1 MGKAT
6 EFEKLRTRRRI
17 KRVFKRTTML
27 MIFAAMALSLFLI
40 WSVAYQLDF
49 SSRAQNFFSS
59 LKPGGGFPVAVDD
72 MNVEKLLPLGKDVAV
87 VTTSG
92 NYVYNSKG
100 ARLATFLNSYNI
112 PVTYTAGGKLLTF
125 DAGGNGLRVDNKSEE
140 LYQLTTEGKITAGA
154 ICETGAFAVADSERG
169 SLGRVTVYNAQCE
182 EMYRWT
188 TGKCY
193 LYQLA
198 MDQNGEMFCAAGVQ
212 VVDGSLVSQL
222 HFHHLNK
229 EQEAGYVELPD
240 ELVLS
245 LCWNNSGRL
254 QVITDRS
261 MRIYDKNGVE
271 MAKADVPSDLTNFE
285 NSPGGYIYLAS
296 GDYRA
301 AEGALVAAY
310 DEKLQQT
317 GTIRLGEKIFSMQHD
332 SGRLLLLTD
341 KQLYLADQ
349 NLSQLKPREGRGLFY
364 VASVGNHLYGI
375 AEEGLVYE
383 GL

>member
-6 EFEKLRTRRRI
+6 EFDKLRKRRRI
-17 KRVFKRTTML
+17 KRAFRRTTML
-27 MIFAAMALSLFLI
+27 MIFGAIALSLFLI

-49 SSRAQNFFSS
+49 TSRAQNFFSS
-59 LKPGGGFPVAVDD
+59 LKPGSGFPVAVDD

-87 VTTSG
+87 ITTSG
-92 NYVYNSKG
+92 NYVYNSRG

-112 PVTYTAGGKLLTF
+112 PVTHAAGGKLLTF

-140 LYQLTTEGKITAGA
+140 LYQLTTQGKITAGA
-154 ICETGAFAVADSERG
+154 ICETGAFAVADSDQG

-188 TGKCY
+188 TGKCH

-198 MDQNGEMFCAAGVQ
+198 LDQNGEMFCAAGVQ
-212 VVDGSLVSQL
+212 VADGNLVSQL
-222 HFHHLNK
+222 HFHHFNK
-229 EQEAGYVELPD
+229 DEEAGYVELPD

-245 LCWNNSGRL
+245 LCWNLSGRL

-261 MRIYDKNGVE
+261 LRVYDKNGVE
-271 MAKADVPSDLTNFE
+271 MARADVPADLTNFE
-285 NSPGGYIYLAS
+285 NSPNGFIYLAS

-301 AEGALVAAY
+301 AEGALVTAY
-310 DEKLQQT
+310 DEMLRQT
-317 GTIRLGEKIFSMQHD
+317 GSVRLGEKIFSLQHD
-332 SGRLLLLTD
+332 SGHLLLLTEN
-341 KQLYLADQ
+341 QLYLGDQ
-349 NLSQLKPREGRGLFY
+349 SLSQLKPREGQELFY
-364 VASVGNHLYGI
+364 VAGVGNHLYGI
-375 AEEGLVYE
+375 AEEGLIYE

>member
-6 EFEKLRTRRRI
+6 EFEKLRKRRRI

-112 PVTYTAGGKLLTF
+112 PVTYTAGGNLLTF

-169 SLGRVTVYNAQCE
+169 SLGRVTAVSYTHLDVYKRQS
-182 EMYRWT
+182 WT
-188 TGKCY
+188 R
-193 LYQLA
+193 
-198 MDQNGEMFCAAGVQ
+198 
-212 VVDGSLVSQL
+212 
-222 HFHHLNK
+222 
-229 EQEAGYVELPD
+229 PP
-240 ELVLS
+240 
-245 LCWNNSGRL
+245 
-254 QVITDRS
+254 
-261 MRIYDKNGVE
+261 
-271 MAKADVPSDLTNFE
+271 MA
-285 NSPGGYIYLAS
+285 
-296 GDYRA
+296 
-301 AEGALVAAY
+301 GALGARYGSWRTV
-310 DEKLQQT
+310 
-317 GTIRLGEKIFSMQHD
+317 SM
-332 SGRLLLLTD
+332 TW
-341 KQLYLADQ
+341 
-349 NLSQLKPREGRGLFY
+349 
-364 VASVGNHLYGI
+364 
-375 AEEGLVYE
+375 
-383 GL
+383 